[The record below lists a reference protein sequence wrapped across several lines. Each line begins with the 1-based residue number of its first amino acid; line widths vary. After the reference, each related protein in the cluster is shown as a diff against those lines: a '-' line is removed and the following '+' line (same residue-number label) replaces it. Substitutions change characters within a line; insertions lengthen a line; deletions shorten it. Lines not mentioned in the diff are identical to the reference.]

1 MRPCNV
7 FSEIR
12 IVRNS
17 TARDR
22 TAVTAIEILVCITVV
37 TILLAIAIPALQSA
51 RETSRR
57 MSCANQQRQLGIALQ
72 TFLATHRR
80 FPSDNEKGFS
90 WHFVNLPMIEEL
102 SLYDE
107 IREVGKDGWGGTT
120 NSSLDALQEKRWIPL
135 FHCPSD
141 PEQNAS
147 RTSYLGNSGSGFY
160 KAKNGTFSR
169 TPATAADFK
178 DGLSNT
184 AAVSEFLGGWNKHPI
199 EPLDVTAETLEQWKT
214 EFVPACEVAVPSGR
228 YPGALIGSSWL
239 RPGHVMTVYS
249 HILPPGNNS
258 CDSDGKGITMVT
270 TPRSNHPGG
279 VNLLMADGSYQ
290 FAASSMDT
298 SVWRKIGARDDRIS
312 IWEN

>member
-1 MRPCNV
+1 MRSCKV
-7 FSEIR
+7 FNYIR
-12 IVRNS
+12 CVRRS
-17 TARDR
+17 ASGDR
-22 TAVTAIEILVCITVV
+22 SAVTALEILVCIVVV
-37 TILLAIAIPALQSA
+37 TILLAIVIPAVQSV

-57 MSCANQQRQLGIALQ
+57 MSCVNQQRQLGVALQ
-72 TFLATHRR
+72 AFVATHRR
-80 FPSDNEKGFS
+80 FPSDNENCFS
-90 WHFVNLPMIEEL
+90 WHVAILPIIEQQ

-107 IREVGKDGWGGTT
+107 IRETGKDCWAPVAVPG
-120 NSSLDALQEKRWIPL
+120 LEALQNNFVPL
-135 FHCPSD
+135 FHCPSETD
-141 PEQNAS
+141 RNAAI
-147 RTSYLGNSGSGFY
+147 TNYLGNAGSGFY

-169 TPATAADFK
+169 KPATAADFK

-298 SVWRKIGARDDRIS
+298 SVWRKIGARDDSVS